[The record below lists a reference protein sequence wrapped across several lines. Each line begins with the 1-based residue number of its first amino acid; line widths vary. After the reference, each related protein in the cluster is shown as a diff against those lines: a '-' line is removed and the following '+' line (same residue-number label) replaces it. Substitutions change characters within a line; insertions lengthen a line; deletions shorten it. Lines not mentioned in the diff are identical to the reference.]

1 MLRGMKIALEL
12 TDEQEQQMW
21 KSVGVARWCYN
32 YAITRARAK
41 GHYLKSLEDEN
52 LSKTLSEGA
61 IRKELTVLKSTTHP
75 WLKEVGSN
83 VIKQAVK
90 DWDDACKRFFK
101 GLGKAPKYKSKV
113 TSKPS
118 FYVNYETLRR
128 VNGGFRGEKLGFVK
142 TSQPLPKIPKG
153 SYYKNPRVSFDGKYW
168 YLSFTY
174 EVPPISVELTDLVI
188 GVDLGLKTLA
198 TLSTGEFVENI
209 NNSRRVKQL
218 EKQLR
223 REQRHLARQLQANTK
238 GYLTTENGSR
248 KPIYER
254 SLDLCSNIQAT
265 KRKIKLL
272 YRKLSSIRLNHIHQ
286 TTSYLVKQ
294 LPKGIVIEDLNVK
307 GMMKNKHLS
316 KHIQDSMFYEFRRQL
331 EYKCSRYGILLVVAE
346 RFYPS
351 SKTCSY
357 CGSIKS
363 DLKLKDRVYKC
374 DSCGLEKDRDL
385 NAAEN
390 LAYYFHKG

>member
-1 MLRGMKIALEL
+1 MLRGVRIALDP

-32 YAITRARAK
+32 YAITRSK
-41 GHYLKSLEDEN
+41 EYYVNHSEDDAS
-52 LSKTLSEGA
+52 SKTLSEGA
-61 IRKELTVLKSTTHP
+61 IRKELTVLKNTTHS

-90 DWDDACKRFFK
+90 DWGEARNRFFK
-101 GLGKAPKYKSKV
+101 GLGKAPKYKSKT

-142 TSQPLPKIPKG
+142 TRQPLPKIPKG
-153 SYYKNPRVSFDGKYW
+153 SYYKSPRISFDGKYW
-168 YLSFTY
+168 YLSFSY
-174 EVPPISVELTDLVI
+174 EVPDVSVELIDLVI
-188 GVDLGLKTLA
+188 GVDLGIKTLA
-198 TLSTGEFVENI
+198 TLSTGEFIENI
-209 NNSRRVKQL
+209 NKSRRVKQL

-223 REQRHLARQLQANTK
+223 REQRRLARQLQANTK
-238 GYLTTENGSR
+238 GYLTTESGGQ
-248 KPIYER
+248 KPIYKR
-254 SLDLCSNIQAT
+254 PLDMCSNIQDT
-265 KRKIKLL
+265 KRNIKLL

-286 TTSYLVKQ
+286 TTSYLIKQ

-307 GMMKNKHLS
+307 GMMKNKHLA
-316 KHIQDSMFYEFRRQL
+316 KHVQNAMFYEFRRQL
-331 EYKCSRYGILLVVAE
+331 EYKCLQYGIQLVIAD

-351 SKTCSY
+351 SKTCSH
-357 CGSIKS
+357 CGCIKS
-363 DLKLKDRVYKC
+363 NLKLKDRIYKC

-390 LAYYFHKG
+390 LAYYFYRG

>member
-1 MLRGMKIALEL
+1 MLRGMKIALVL

-21 KSVGVARWCYN
+21 KSVGVARWSYN
-32 YAITRARAK
+32 YAITRAK
-41 GHYLKSLEDEN
+41 EHYLNSLEDES
-52 LSKTLSEGA
+52 LSKTLSEGV
-61 IRKELTVLKSTTHP
+61 IRKELTVLKGTTHP

-90 DWDDACKRFFK
+90 DWGEARNRFFK
-101 GLGKAPKYKSKV
+101 GLGKAPKYKSKA

-153 SYYKNPRVSFDGKYW
+153 SYYKNPRISFDGKYW
-168 YLSFTY
+168 CLSFTY
-174 EVPPISVELTDLVI
+174 EVPTISVELTDLVI
-188 GVDLGLKTLA
+188 GVDLGIKTLA

-209 NNSRRVKQL
+209 NKSRRVKQL

-254 SLDLCSNIQAT
+254 SLDLCSNIQTT
-265 KRKIKLL
+265 KRKIQLL
-272 YRKLSSIRLNHIHQ
+272 YRKLRFIRLNHIHQ
-286 TTSYLVKQ
+286 TTSFLVKQ

-307 GMMKNKHLS
+307 GLMKNKHLS
-316 KHIQDSMFYEFRRQL
+316 KYIQNAMFYEFRRQL
-331 EYKCSRYGILLVVAE
+331 KYKCSRYGIELVVAE

-374 DSCGLEKDRDL
+374 GSCGLEKNRDL

-390 LAYYFHKG
+390 LAYYFHRG

>member
-1 MLRGMKIALEL
+1 MLQGMKIALDL
-12 TDEQEQQMW
+12 TDEQEKQMW
-21 KSVGVARWCYN
+21 KSVGVARWSYN
-32 YAITRARAK
+32 YAITRAK
-41 GHYLKSLEDEN
+41 EYYLNSLENEN
-52 LSKTLSEGA
+52 LPKTLSEGA
-61 IRKELTVLKSTTHP
+61 IRKELTVLKNTTHS

-90 DWDDACKRFFK
+90 DWNDARNRFFK
-101 GLGKAPKYKSKV
+101 GLGKAPKYKSKA

-118 FYVNYETLRR
+118 FYVNYESLRR
-128 VNGGFRGEKLGFVK
+128 VSGGFRGERLGFIRTK
-142 TSQPLPKIPKG
+142 EPLPKIPRG
-153 SYYKNPRVSFDGKYW
+153 THYKNPRISFDGKHW
-168 YLSFTY
+168 YLSFSY
-174 EVPPISVELTDLVI
+174 EVPDISVELTDLVI
-188 GVDLGLKTLA
+188 GIDLGLKTLA

-209 NNSRRVKQL
+209 NKSRKVKQL

-238 GYLTTENGSR
+238 DYLITAKGGR
-248 KPIYER
+248 RPIYKRPLE
-254 SLDLCSNIQAT
+254 LCSNIQ
-265 KRKIKLL
+265 KIKCKIKLI
-272 YRKLSSIRLNHIHQ
+272 YRKLHSIRLNHIHQ

-294 LPKGIVIEDLNVK
+294 LPKGIVIEDLNVR
-307 GMMKNKHLS
+307 GMMKNRYLA
-316 KHIQDSMFYEFRRQL
+316 KHIQNSMFYEFRRQL
-331 EYKCSRYGILLVVAE
+331 EYKCLPYGIELVVAE

-357 CGSIKS
+357 CGCVKS

-390 LAYYFHKG
+390 LAYYFYRG

>member
-1 MLRGMKIALEL
+1 MLRGMKIALDL
-12 TDEQEQQMW
+12 TDEQEKQMW
-21 KSVGVARWCYN
+21 KSAGVARWSYN
-32 YAITRARAK
+32 YAITRAK
-41 GHYLKSLEDEN
+41 EYYLNSLENEN
-52 LSKTLSEGA
+52 LPKTLSEGV
-61 IRKELTVLKSTTHP
+61 IRKELTVLKNTTHP

-83 VIKQAVK
+83 VIKRAVR
-90 DWDDACKRFFK
+90 DWDEARNRFFK
-101 GLGKAPKYKSKV
+101 GLGKAPKYKSKA

-118 FYVNYETLRR
+118 FYVNYESLRR
-128 VNGGFRGEKLGFVK
+128 VSGGFRGERLGFIR

-153 SYYKNPRVSFDGKYW
+153 SYYKNPRISFDGKYW
-168 YLSFTY
+168 YLSFSY
-174 EVPPISVELTDLVI
+174 EISTTLVELTDLVI

-209 NNSRRVKQL
+209 NKSRRVRQL

-238 GYLTTENGSR
+238 DYLITAKGGR
-248 KPIYER
+248 KPIYKRPLE
-254 SLDLCSNIQAT
+254 LCSNIQVT

-294 LPKGIVIEDLNVK
+294 LSKGIVIEDLNVR
-307 GMMKNKHLS
+307 GMMKNRHLA
-316 KHIQDSMFYEFRRQL
+316 KHIQNAMFYEFRRQL
-331 EYKCSRYGILLVVAE
+331 EYKCLQYGIELVVAE

-357 CGSIKS
+357 CGCIKS

-374 DSCGLEKDRDL
+374 NSCGLEKDRDL

-390 LAYYFHKG
+390 LAYYFYRG

>member
-12 TDEQEQQMW
+12 TDEQEERVW
-21 KSVGVARWCYN
+21 KSAGTARWCYN
-32 YAITRARAK
+32 YAITRAK
-41 GHYLKSLEDEN
+41 EHYLNYLEDER
-52 LSKTLSEGA
+52 LPKTLSEGT
-61 IRKELTVLKSTTHP
+61 IRKELTVLKHTTHP
-75 WLKEVGSN
+75 WLKKVGSN

-90 DWDDACKRFFK
+90 DWGEARNRFFK

-118 FYVNYETLRR
+118 FYVNYESLRR
-128 VNGGFRGEKLGFVK
+128 VNGGFRGERLGFVK
-142 TSQPLPKIPKG
+142 TRQPLPKIPKG
-153 SYYKNPRVSFDGKYW
+153 SYYKNPRISFDGKYW
-168 YLSFTY
+168 YLSFSY
-174 EVPPISVELTDLVI
+174 EVPTISVELTDLVI

-209 NNSRRVKQL
+209 NKSRRVKQL

-238 GYLTTENGSR
+238 GYLTTANGGR
-248 KPIYER
+248 KPIYKR
-254 SLDLCSNIQAT
+254 SLGLCSNIQAT
-265 KRKIKLL
+265 KRKIQLL
-272 YRKLSSIRLNHIHQ
+272 YRKLASIRLNHIHQ

-294 LPKGIVIEDLNVK
+294 LPKGIVIEDLNVQ
-307 GMMKNKHLS
+307 GLMKNKHLA
-316 KHIQDSMFYEFRRQL
+316 KHIQNALFYEFRRQL
-331 EYKCSRYGILLVVAE
+331 EYKCLQYGIELVVAE

-351 SKTCSY
+351 SKMCSY
-357 CGSIKS
+357 CGCIKS

-390 LAYYFHKG
+390 LAYYFHRG

>member
-1 MLRGMKIALEL
+1 MLRGMKIALDL

-21 KSVGVARWCYN
+21 KSAGVARWSYN
-32 YAITRARAK
+32 YAITRCK
-41 GHYLKSLEDEN
+41 EQYLKYLEDPT
-52 LSKTLSEGA
+52 LPKTLTAGE
-61 IRKELTVLKSTTHP
+61 ILKELTVLKRTTHP

-83 VIKQAVK
+83 VVKQAVK
-90 DWDDACKRFFK
+90 DWNDARNRFFK
-101 GLGKAPKYKSKV
+101 GLGKAPNYKSKNN
-113 TSKPS
+113 SKPS

-128 VNGGFRGEKLGFVK
+128 VSGGFRGEKLGFIK
-142 TSQPLPKIPKG
+142 TTQPLLKIPKG
-153 SYYKNPRVSFDGKYW
+153 THYKNPRISFDGKFW
-168 YLSFTY
+168 YLSVSY
-174 EVPPISVELTDLVI
+174 EVQEVSVELTDLVI
-188 GVDLGLKTLA
+188 GVDLGINTLA
-198 TLSTGEFVENI
+198 ILSTGEFIGNI
-209 NNSRRVKQL
+209 NKSRRVRQL

-238 GYLTTENGSR
+238 GYLTTEKGGR
-248 KPIYER
+248 KPIYKR
-254 SLDLCSNIQAT
+254 PLDLCSNIQET
-265 KRKIKLL
+265 KRKIKSI
-272 YRKLSSIRLNHIHQ
+272 YRKLHSIRMNHLHQ

-307 GMMKNKHLS
+307 GMMKNRHLAR
-316 KHIQDSMFYEFRRQL
+316 HIQNAMFYELRRQL
-331 EYKCSRYGILLVVAE
+331 EYKCLQYGIYLVVAD

-374 DSCGLEKDRDL
+374 GSCGLKKDRDL

-390 LAYYFHKG
+390 LAYYFYRG